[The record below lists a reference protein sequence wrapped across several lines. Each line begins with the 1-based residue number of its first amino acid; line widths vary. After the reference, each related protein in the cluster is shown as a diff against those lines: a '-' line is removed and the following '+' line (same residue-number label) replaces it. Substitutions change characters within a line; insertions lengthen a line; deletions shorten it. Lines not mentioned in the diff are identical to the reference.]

1 MTAVGKGLEAAGVC
15 GFQCFLSCSEYTWPH
30 LPGMQRAA
38 APPPQL
44 LGEHAP
50 PLQAGEGR
58 KPSGGDMV
66 YSLFPPENSDVI
78 YGRWEDQIIFDPDVS
93 GREGLS
99 TSCTQLCHTSPL
111 RQWTTSLAPR
121 L

>member
-1 MTAVGKGLEAAGVC
+1 MHVHT
-15 GFQCFLSCSEYTWPH
+15 QCFSSCSEYSWPH

-58 KPSGGDMV
+58 KPSGGDIV
-66 YSLFPPENSDVI
+66 YSLFPPEDSDVI
-78 YGRWEDQIIFDPDVS
+78 YGRWEDQIIFDPDVGDS
-93 GREGLS
+93 EGLS
-99 TSCTQLCHTSPL
+99 VSCIHFRHASLL

-121 L
+121 LCGWTQTTQD